1 MILLKQIVTRTVN
14 DLFTEIFYKKR
25 KKINILIIFYFDN
38 FFFIFHKNYVKTFL
52 NKLIARFLQK

>member
-38 FFFIFHKNYVKTFL
+38 FFFYFS
-52 NKLIARFLQK
+52 